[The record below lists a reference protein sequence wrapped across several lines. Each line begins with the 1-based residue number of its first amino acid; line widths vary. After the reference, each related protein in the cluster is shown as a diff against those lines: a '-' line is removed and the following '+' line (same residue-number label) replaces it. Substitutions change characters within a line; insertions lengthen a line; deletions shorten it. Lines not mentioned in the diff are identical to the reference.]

1 MPDQVP
7 MVSQGVGWL
16 LDAAQKS
23 LVSAGMIGKPLL
35 RLSSRRHAVFVGDT
49 EGKIGLTKEV
59 FRRYLSDEDTTMVF
73 LGDYIDRG
81 PYQIENVCELLMGAM
96 KAPGR
101 VVLIRGNH
109 ETEDV
114 SPHDFPKQVRRIYGT
129 EEGDA
134 IYRRTMQFFAQL
146 PLAAVVDGYFCVHGG
161 IPDPVPSLA
170 ELETLRIGV
179 VSMVRELP
187 DETRPEIQLVWNDP
201 APPKVERHLN
211 KRGFLPNDPR
221 GIGMYY
227 GPQAVEA
234 FLSRNDLKGII
245 RGHGGAETAI
255 RTNFNGRV
263 VTIDETG
270 PSSHLTPW
278 VQGLLH
284 LEDAKLHAE
293 IFPNM
298 EELHP
303 DPEASNFAVAAEKS
317 VNQELTRS
325 A

>member
-1 MPDQVP
+1 MPDQAPVAP
-7 MVSQGVGWL
+7 QGVGWL

-23 LVSAGMIGKPLL
+23 LASVGMIGKPLL
-35 RLSSRRHAVFVGDT
+35 RLPSRRHAVFVGDT
-49 EGKIGLTKEV
+49 EGKTGLTKEV
-59 FRRYLSDEDTTMVF
+59 FRRYLSDEETTMVF

-81 PYQIENVCELLMGAM
+81 PHQIENVCELLMGAM
-96 KAPGR
+96 KAPER

-114 SPHDFPKQVRRIYGT
+114 SPHDFPQQMRRKYGT

-134 IYRRTMQFFAQL
+134 LYRRVMQLLAQL

-170 ELETLRIGV
+170 ELETLRVGM
-179 VSMVRELP
+179 VSMVRELQ

-211 KRGFLPNDPR
+211 KRGFLPNDSR
-221 GIGMYY
+221 GIGKYY
-227 GPQAVEA
+227 GPQAVDT
-234 FLSRNDLKGII
+234 FLSKNGLKGVI

-255 RTNFNGRV
+255 RTSFNGRV

-270 PSSHLTPW
+270 PSSSLTPW

-284 LEDAKLHAE
+284 LEGGKLHAE
-293 IFPNM
+293 IFPNKEEPRPNPEAPTFAATAEKAVN
-298 EELHP
+298 EELKQL
-303 DPEASNFAVAAEKS
+303 E
-317 VNQELTRS
+317 
-325 A
+325 